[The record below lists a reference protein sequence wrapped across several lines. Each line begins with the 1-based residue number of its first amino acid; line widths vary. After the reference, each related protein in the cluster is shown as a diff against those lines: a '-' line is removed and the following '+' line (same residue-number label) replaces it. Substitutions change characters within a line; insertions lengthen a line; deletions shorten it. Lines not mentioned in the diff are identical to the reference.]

1 MAIAQAISSSGVLAY
16 EAVSDLLAKSLSDRF
31 KGQKVLV
38 LIPDHTRSLPL
49 PGLFRMVVKILQD
62 VRELNFMVALG
73 IHPPLSDESLN
84 QLVGITADERMT
96 TFRYVGLLNHTW
108 DDPTALA
115 SLGMMEQAELK
126 QFAGDNW
133 HPSLPNEVNIR
144 FNRAALEH
152 DHILI
157 IGPTFPHEVIGF
169 SGGAKYLFPGISGPT

>member
-1 MAIAQAISSSGVLAY
+1 VN
-16 EAVSDLLAKSLSDRF
+16 
-31 KGQKVLV
+31 
-38 LIPDHTRSLPL
+38 
-49 PGLFRMVVKILQD
+49 KILS
-62 VRELNFMVALG
+62 
-73 IHPPLSDESLN
+73 IH
-84 QLVGITADERMT
+84 LVGITTDERMT

-115 SLGMMEQAELK
+115 SLGMMEQAKIK

-144 FNRAALEH
+144 LSRAALEH